1 MKKDSFEGRLEST
14 KNQITRTKE
23 PEMECSTES
32 TTAHE
37 IKTSC
42 VQSLYEIL
50 RQVPD
55 HRDNRGK
62 RYEAALVLVLLL
74 LAKLGG
80 EQSMSG
86 IAEWARLRQE
96 WLAGLLPL
104 KTLPC
109 ANTYTYVL
117 IHIDM
122 SELNEAVRQWSHQI
136 GLEREAETLVHWAID
151 GKVLR
156 GSRQVM
162 PTERDGQ
169 EVLNV
174 YAVDSGVVQHT
185 TPIEN
190 KGYEAATAQAY
201 VSETDCTG
209 IVITADALHT
219 RPRFARCIRASKGHY
234 VLLVKRN
241 RPELEAEIRRLFAL
255 PSDPAYPVACTT
267 TVEKGRG
274 RLTTRRIATST
285 ELNLALQDEW
295 RDIAQVFIIERFGM
309 REGKTF
315 HESVCGLTSLS
326 PDKASP
332 VQLLHWVRTHWHIE
346 NRCHWRRDATLGEDA
361 CTVRQPHVA
370 TVLSLL
376 NSLILAIFDHQRIS
390 NARSAMRTFAAF
402 PDAALALLIHPL

>member
-1 MKKDSFEGRLEST
+1 MG
-14 KNQITRTKE
+14 
-23 PEMECSTES
+23 CSTES
-32 TTAHE
+32 KSVHE
-37 IKTSC
+37 IEAGC

-55 HRDNRGK
+55 HRGNRGK

-80 EQSMSG
+80 EQTMSG
-86 IAEWARLRQE
+86 ASEWVRLRRE
-96 WLAGLLPL
+96 WLSGLLPV
-104 KTLPC
+104 KQLPC

-117 IHIDM
+117 IHIDVN
-122 SELNEAVRQWSHQI
+122 ELNKAVRQWSQQI
-136 GLEREAETLVHWAID
+136 GLEREPETLVHWAID

-156 GSRQVM
+156 GSRQTM
-162 PTERDGQ
+162 PTPRDGQ

-174 YAVDSGVVQHT
+174 YDVDSGVLQHT
-185 TPIEN
+185 APIQS
-190 KGYEAATAQAY
+190 KGYEAATAQDY
-201 VSETDCTG
+201 VSETNCTG

-219 RPRFARCIRASKGHY
+219 RSRFARCIRASKGHY

-267 TVEKGRG
+267 TVDKKHG

-285 ELNLALQDEW
+285 ELNLALQEEW
-295 RDIAQVFIIERFGM
+295 RDIAQVFMIERFGM
-309 REGKTF
+309 REGKSF
-315 HESVCGLTSLS
+315 YESVCGLTSLP

-332 VQLLHWVRTHWHIE
+332 TQLLHWVRTHWHIE

-361 CTVRQPHVA
+361 CTVRHPHVA

-376 NSLILAIFDHQRIS
+376 NSLILAIFDHQCIS
-390 NARSAMRTFAAF
+390 NARSAMRAFAAF
-402 PDAALALLIHPL
+402 PDTALALLIYPL